1 MPTLN
6 EITVYLHNF
15 LAAAGNYL
23 PCPQI
28 DIFCGIMIAIV
39 VLFAGAF
46 LALLANL
53 RNFLR
58 ERHQLGI
65 LEWLLDDREGGF
77 INDTNTF
84 YKMVLLNLNRSTL
97 VYERVAVVS
106 NLMGNQ
112 NIALNLSDLSDL
124 TIAREEAQFKNQL
137 VNFVIAVLLIIGL
150 AGTFWAFRDILTNS
164 GISQAI
170 SNNSLDVDLK
180 YKEAINKIYG
190 GFQHA
195 FLASLAGIMGTVG
208 LLFIKYLL
216 VNPLRE
222 TFFYQLDWVTQTR
235 LIPLFTGPNL
245 TDQVT
250 ERLLVTATK
259 FEAAVTHIQSLS
271 QDLKDN
277 VAYAK
282 GLASELNQLSE
293 KVRDIADLFKYT
305 TGEESPFYKAASK
318 LYDAVNQS
326 QHHYEELGE
335 GLDDLINQNQELI
348 GQHRE
353 QNEQLKQAQTD
364 FVKIHQQVNQHLEQV
379 NTNFKTLTQQHLAKT
394 GMVSKELQELLVG
407 LKLQQVAYTTDF
419 EQLVRRIKESALVVA
434 EATQQF
440 NVFLEKVNE
449 HAKETIPQLSQIGF
463 SGFMRKV
470 DEHEKT
476 LESQLQQ
483 NLQRLMG
490 KLEEQTKD
498 MLVQLN
504 QMDSLKRIEQR
515 MVDLPNKN
523 DYSTEMQEL
532 VKVLREIQESLR
544 KRTWLEW
551 FRRK

>member
-15 LAAAGNYL
+15 LAAVGNYL